1 MCMIL
6 CLLCHFLLSY
16 IYSSY
21 TLMLPA
27 WPLCAFELVTQEVF
41 LYVSREEKQDAYIK
55 EPLIYFAVAIYN
67 YA

>member
-1 MCMIL
+1 
-6 CLLCHFLLSY
+6 
-16 IYSSY
+16 
-21 TLMLPA
+21 MLPA
-27 WPLCAFELVTQEVF
+27 WPLCAFELVTQDVF